1 MQAYGQT
8 DTGCVRTRNQD
19 YIYFSPEQT
28 GDLENLFFLADGM
41 GGYQAGDYASWY
53 AVEELVRYMKEQK
66 GVPLV
71 KRFQEGITQ
80 VNSRLF
86 QKAQN
91 SFEYRGMGTTLVA
104 ASAQEQ
110 IMYVA
115 NVGDSRLYLFHG
127 QKLSQ
132 VTKDHS
138 YVEVLVAKGELERGS
153 KDYQKQKNIITRAV
167 GAEPFVQADFFE
179 VELHEKDL
187 VLMCSDGLSNMVPDE
202 EIEEILTI
210 SGSLKEKAEQL
221 IQRAKDHGGLDN
233 IAVIL
238 IDPQISEVKAC

>member
-71 KRFQEGITQ
+71 KRFQEGIAQ

-86 QKAQN
+86 
-91 SFEYRGMGTTLVA
+91 RV
-104 ASAQEQ
+104 
-110 IMYVA
+110 
-115 NVGDSRLYLFHG
+115 
-127 QKLSQ
+127 
-132 VTKDHS
+132 
-138 YVEVLVAKGELERGS
+138 
-153 KDYQKQKNIITRAV
+153 
-167 GAEPFVQADFFE
+167 
-179 VELHEKDL
+179 
-187 VLMCSDGLSNMVPDE
+187 
-202 EIEEILTI
+202 
-210 SGSLKEKAEQL
+210 
-221 IQRAKDHGGLDN
+221 
-233 IAVIL
+233 VIL
-238 IDPQISEVKAC
+238 WLWRLQREPDRSSMAQSRW